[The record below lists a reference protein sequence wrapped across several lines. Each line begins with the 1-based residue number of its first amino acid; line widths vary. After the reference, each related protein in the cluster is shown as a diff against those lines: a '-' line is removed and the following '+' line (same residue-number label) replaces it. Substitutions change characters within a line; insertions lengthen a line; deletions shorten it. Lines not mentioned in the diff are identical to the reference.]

1 MPKTSRK
8 TDWIFQR
15 PGSANWW
22 IKLRSDG
29 KRTERSLGT
38 SDREHAVI
46 LSLPMIAEHKAK
58 LLAARPRLEKTWARQ
73 FTPGLHDGLDG
84 DRIFATDREL
94 HYLDAS
100 GAPVH
105 GGPAFQVRSLAEA
118 FIVADFGDG
127 RGERRTPPTKE

>member
-38 SDREHAVI
+38 SDRERAVKLACGQLPDTGRDLCSQPT
-46 LSLPMIAEHKAK
+46 LSRPDSDLADAGTDRWHELPVTRIKT
-58 LLAARPRLEKTWARQ
+58 LLNLVQLVTGLAARILWE
-73 FTPGLHDGLDG
+73 
-84 DRIFATDREL
+84 
-94 HYLDAS
+94 
-100 GAPVH
+100 
-105 GGPAFQVRSLAEA
+105 
-118 FIVADFGDG
+118 VA
-127 RGERRTPPTKE
+127 